1 MPTHLEIL
9 EHQESIR
16 KNIGDCYYP
25 RDIVIND
32 EIEKGGPGS
41 GRRRGGGMRTRNV
54 GRRSFQTGIDRDRA
68 IQSSAKAAAKKT
80 TKGAA
85 EKAKQDAKDEYEYY
99 KKKGNEKGM
108 ENAQQS
114 IKFHSLVAKY
124 AKPGKF
130 DKGEESPVLV
140 EIENALN
147 ILGVDI
153 EKGRAVPVGTIR
165 ERGGRKYI
173 KTASGWEYYKG
184 TSSDRGAK
192 KNIEGHQNIETR
204 KKIQRLE
211 SQIKDYQQS
220 VQGAGHFAS
229 QIKELKA
236 KIKSLKS
243 S

>member
-9 EHQESIR
+9 EHQESIK

-25 RDIVIND
+25 RNIVKND
-32 EIEKGGPGS
+32 
-41 GRRRGGGMRTRNV
+41 
-54 GRRSFQTGIDRDRA
+54 
-68 IQSSAKAAAKKT
+68 
-80 TKGAA
+80 
-85 EKAKQDAKDEYEYY
+85 DE
-99 KKKGNEKGM
+99 
-108 ENAQQS
+108 
-114 IKFHSLVAKY
+114 V
-124 AKPGKF
+124 
-130 DKGEESPVLV
+130 
-140 EIENALN
+140 
-147 ILGVDI
+147 

-173 KTASGWEYYKG
+173 KTASGWKYYKG

-236 KIKSLKS
+236 KIKKLKGS
-243 S
+243 